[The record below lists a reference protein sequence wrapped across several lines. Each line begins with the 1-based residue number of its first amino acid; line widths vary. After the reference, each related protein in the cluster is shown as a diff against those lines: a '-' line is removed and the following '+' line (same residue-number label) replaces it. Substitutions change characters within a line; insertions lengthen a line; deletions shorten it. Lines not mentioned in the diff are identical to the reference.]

1 MCLILYILTVHMQI
15 TLSRRRI
22 RSTAFSHARLP
33 GLRVFASTFHRRLSR
48 LITNI
53 YRDLLFHP
61 SAASTMTALASLFL
75 FERVRQAMR
84 ICSFI
89 FSYASHSCYL
99 FLHFIAAANYFAG
112 NRYVLKGDTAVML
125 LFDSKGKIAGIQNG
139 VMNTT

>member
-1 MCLILYILTVHMQI
+1 
-15 TLSRRRI
+15 
-22 RSTAFSHARLP
+22 
-33 GLRVFASTFHRRLSR
+33 
-48 LITNI
+48 
-53 YRDLLFHP
+53 
-61 SAASTMTALASLFL
+61 MTALGSLFL

-99 FLHFIAAANYFAG
+99 FLHCIAAANYFAG